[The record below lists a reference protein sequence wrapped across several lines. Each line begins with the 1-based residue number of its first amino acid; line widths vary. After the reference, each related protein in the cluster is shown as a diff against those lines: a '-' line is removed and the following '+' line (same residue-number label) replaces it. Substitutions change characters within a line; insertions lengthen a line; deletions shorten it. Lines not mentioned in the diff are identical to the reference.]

1 MFISFKKNR
10 EDHLSKVCILIPI
23 HRPHYGYLNNITKIS
38 KITNTNVFIV
48 LSDYDVE
55 VVIKYTELNF
65 INFND
70 LYAGNITNYITQK
83 KLIGANHVFRQYD
96 FDYVV
101 CLDSEIR
108 LNKKFNN
115 NVLLKVCEEFYLE
128 GKLYGGGKIQDHFL
142 QINLKCMDFNG
153 CNDDLKREYGDIY
166 FWFSEIPIY
175 KKDFFIEFYSEM
187 RIEESSYEF
196 SHFDFLL
203 YSYWLV
209 KHKNFQIVDWNK
221 LSLDG
226 KHQLNYSGEMIDNE
240 EFLTFL
246 ECNRIYLH
254 WISEDR
260 AKKIN
265 RPYIL
270 FRYHLDRK
278 SSIYYRALKLIKKKF
293 GYAN

>member
-1 MFISFKKNR
+1 MCCKNR
-10 EDHLSKVCILIPI
+10 KDQLSKVCILIPI
-23 HRPHYGYLNNITKIS
+23 HRPHYGYLNNIEKVS
-38 KITNTNVFIV
+38 KITNTVIFII

-55 VVIKYTELNF
+55 VIRKYPKLNF

-70 LYAGNITNYITQK
+70 IYAGSITNYITQK
-83 KLIGANHVFRQYD
+83 KLIGANYVFNKYD
-96 FDYVV
+96 FDYIV
-101 CLDSEIR
+101 CLDAEIK

-115 NVLLKVCEEFYLE
+115 NVLLKVCEDFYIE
-128 GKLYGGGKIQDHFL
+128 RKFYGGGNIQDHFL
-142 QINLKCMDFNG
+142 QINLKCMDFIGYDN
-153 CNDDLKREYGDIY
+153 DLKRNYMDIY

-175 KKDFFIEFYSEM
+175 KKDYFIKFYSEM
-187 RIEESSYEF
+187 EIEKRAYEF

-209 KHKNFQIVDWNK
+209 KNKNFCIVNWNK
-221 LSLDG
+221 LSSDG
-226 KHQLNYSGEMIDNE
+226 KYQLNFSGEMIDRDD
-240 EFLTFL
+240 FLTFL
-246 ECNRIYLH
+246 ELNGIYLH
-254 WISEDR
+254 WLSENR

-278 SSIYYRALKLIKKKF
+278 PNIFYRAFKLIKKNF